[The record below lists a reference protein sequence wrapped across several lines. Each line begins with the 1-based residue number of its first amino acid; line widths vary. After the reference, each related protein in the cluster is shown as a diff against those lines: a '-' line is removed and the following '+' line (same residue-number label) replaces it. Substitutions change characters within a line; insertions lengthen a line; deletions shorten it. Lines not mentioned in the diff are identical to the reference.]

1 MNPVRKSFS
10 NDSLFPFD
18 IVFKDTKS
26 PERELPDHL
35 HDRYELVY
43 VYRGKGTMFI
53 DQKFYDMGQG
63 DLFLIPGNSIHRAFP
78 DPNDPVTST
87 AVFFAPSLIAHD
99 NLDDSYHGARCF
111 ELARKRKQ
119 YKIETST
126 PFQIATEQ
134 VLEEIRLELEQTRTG
149 YRQAIFH
156 HLQLWLLL
164 VNRLATPALA
174 DDLEDA
180 RIGPQ
185 WMKES
190 LGYIA
195 AHPHED
201 LSLSALA
208 QQASVTGAHFSRVFK
223 QLTGMNVTDYVNA
236 KRIVQAKE
244 LLLETDDGIG
254 LVAEKCGF
262 ESLPHFHRIFK
273 KITGLTPG
281 AYKKGKSP
289 AHPSH

>member
-1 MNPVRKSFS
+1 MSPVRKSFS
-10 NDSLFPFD
+10 NESLFPFD
-18 IVFKDTKS
+18 LVFKDTKS

-43 VYRGKGTMFI
+43 VYGGKGTMFI

-63 DLFLIPGNSIHRAFP
+63 DLFIIPGNSIHRAFP
-78 DPNDPVTST
+78 DPIEPVTST

-99 NLDDSYHGARCF
+99 NLDDSYSGTRCF
-111 ELARKRKQ
+111 EFARKRKQ
-119 YKIETST
+119 YKIETPSQLRI
-126 PFQIATEQ
+126 FTENA
-134 VLEEIRLELEQTRTG
+134 LEEIRLELELKRIG
-149 YRQAIFH
+149 YRQAIS
-156 HLQLWLLL
+156 LQLQMWLLL
-164 VNRLATPALA
+164 INRHSVPALS
-174 DDLEDA
+174 DDLEDT

-185 WMKES
+185 WMKEI

-195 AHPHED
+195 THPNED
-201 LSLSALA
+201 LGLSALA

-244 LLLETDDGIG
+244 LLVETDDGIG
-254 LVAEKCGF
+254 LIAEKCGF

-273 KITGLTPG
+273 RITGLTPG
-281 AYKKGKSP
+281 AYKRGKSP
-289 AHPSH
+289 SHPSH